1 LKTYLTKGDKKMK
14 KKQATNEFK
23 SLFEIAM
30 AVLLTVLLV
39 FTAQGI
45 ALAFSGGPPAGMTG
59 APGESTCQVGCHNS
73 FNLNSGD
80 GFLSLSGVPTA
91 GYNPGTKYTIT
102 VNLSDPDQSRWGF
115 ELTVLDNANNNRAGT
130 LIATQATT
138 LIIEDSGRQYIEHT
152 HNGTDG
158 TFAGTPNASPGWS
171 FDWQAP
177 DPGVGPVTFYVAGN
191 AANNSNTN
199 KGDYIYTITDES
211 LAVELASL
219 TAISVFDSV
228 AIKWSTATETNNLG
242 FNIYRSETKNGKY
255 IRLNA
260 RLIEGAGTDATPHDY
275 SFNDDDV
282 VLGKTYYY
290 YVEDVDFAGNANKS
304 DIIQVTVGQQPE
316 EVIPDRFAQT
326 KPVIP
331 NMFAL
336 LQNYPNPFNP
346 DTWVPYKL
354 AKDANVVIR
363 IYNANG
369 KIIRTLR
376 LGNQAAGV
384 YVDKER
390 AAYWDGKN
398 ERGDEVASGL
408 YFYTLQAGKFTAT
421 KRMLILK

>member
-1 LKTYLTKGDKKMK
+1 MK
-14 KKQATNEFK
+14 KKQTTNEVK
-23 SLFEIAM
+23 SLFKTAM
-30 AVLLTVLLV
+30 AASLTIVLV
-39 FTAQGI
+39 FAVQGI
-45 ALAFSGGPPAGMTG
+45 VLAFAGGPPDGYTG
-59 APGESTCQVGCHNS
+59 APGESTCVDCHSS
-73 FNLNSGD
+73 FPVNSGP
-80 GFLSLSGVPTA
+80 GILSLSGVPSVYT
-91 GYNPGTKYTIT
+91 PGSEYQIT
-102 VNLSDPDQSRWGF
+102 VNLSQTGQKRWGF
-115 ELTVLDNANNNRAGT
+115 ELTVLDAGNNKAGT
-130 LIATQATT
+130 ITVTDSTHTQKSAP
-138 LIIEDSGRQYIEHT
+138 GREYIKHKSV
-152 HNGTDG
+152 GTY
-158 TFAGTPNASPGWS
+158 AGTPDASPGWT
-171 FDWQAP
+171 FNWTAP
-177 DPGVGPVTFYVAGN
+177 GTDIGPVRFYAAGN
-191 AANNSNTN
+191 AANNNSATS
-199 KGDYIYTITDES
+199 GDFIYTIADES

-219 TAISVFDSV
+219 TAISVSDSV

-242 FNIYRSETKNGKY
+242 FNIYRSEKKDGKY

-260 RLIEGAGTDATPHDY
+260 RLIGGAGTDATPHDY

-316 EVIPDRFAQT
+316 PVIPDRFAQT

-363 IYNANG
+363 IYNTNG

-376 LGNQAAGV
+376 LENQPAGV

-398 ERGDEVASGL
+398 ERGDKVASGL

-421 KRMLILK
+421 KRMVIVK